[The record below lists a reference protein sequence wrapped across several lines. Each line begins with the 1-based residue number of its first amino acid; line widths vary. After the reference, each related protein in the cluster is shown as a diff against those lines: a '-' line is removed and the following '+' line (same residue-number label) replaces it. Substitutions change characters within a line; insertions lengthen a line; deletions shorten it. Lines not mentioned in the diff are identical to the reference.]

1 MPYKPWTESAE
12 LQILRILN
20 YRMDLSDKEK
30 QHFFNLK
37 KGYEGEVMFWKN
49 FSVTAIS

>member
-1 MPYKPWTESAE
+1 MWSMPYKPRTESAE

-30 QHFFNLK
+30 QLFFNLK
-37 KGYEGEVMFWKN
+37 KAMKERLCFGKT
-49 FSVTAIS
+49 SV